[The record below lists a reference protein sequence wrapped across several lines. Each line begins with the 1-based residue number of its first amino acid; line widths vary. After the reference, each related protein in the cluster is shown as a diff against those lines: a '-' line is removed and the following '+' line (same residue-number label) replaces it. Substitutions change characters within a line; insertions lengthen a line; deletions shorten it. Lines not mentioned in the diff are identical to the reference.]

1 MRVWLPVLIALS
13 LLGFAIAPVG
23 SSAAVLRGSI
33 EYSKSGGIAGIEE
46 SMKIDRDGR
55 GKIAR
60 SDVPAL
66 RAARAAAWPPRSA
79 APTSRTCAA
88 RRAPA
93 AATSSQYEIRYRGH
107 TVTWDDG
114 NEDQVPR
121 RVRELQAM
129 LGEFYERY
137 SG

>member
-1 MRVWLPVLIALS
+1 MRVWLPVLVALS

-23 SSAAVLRGSI
+23 SSAAVLGGSI
-33 EYSKSGGIAGIEE
+33 QYSKSGGIAGIEE
-46 SMKIDRDGR
+46 AMKIDRNGR
-55 GKIAR
+55 GRIERATFRLSAR
-60 SDVPAL
+60 EGRSL
-66 RAARAAAWPPRSA
+66 AAAI
-79 APTSRTCAA
+79 
-88 RRAPA
+88 RRADLAHVRSPKGA
-93 AATSSQYEIRYRGH
+93 SCCDFFAYEIRYRGR

>member
-1 MRVWLPVLIALS
+1 MRVWLPVILALS

-33 EYSKSGGIAGIEE
+33 SYSKTGGIAGIEE
-46 SMKIDRDGR
+46 SMKIDRNVR

-60 SDVPAL
+60 RTFRLPSREGKRLATAIRLADLTDVKSPKE
-66 RAARAAAWPPRSA
+66 
-79 APTSRTCAA
+79 PTCCDFF
-88 RRAPA
+88 
-93 AATSSQYEIRYRGH
+93 QYEIRYRGH

-114 NEDQVPR
+114 NENQVPR
-121 RVRELQAM
+121 RVRELQVM

-137 SG
+137 AG

>member
-1 MRVWLPVLIALS
+1 MRVWYPVLIALS
-13 LLGFAIAPVG
+13 LMVFAIAPVG

-33 EYSKSGGIAGIEE
+33 EYSKSGGFAGIEE
-46 SMKIDRDGR
+46 AMRIDRDGR

-60 SDVPAL
+60 RGFKLSSREGRSL
-66 RAARAAAWPPRSA
+66 AAAIRRADLAHVRSA
-79 APTSRTCAA
+79 KGASCCDFFA
-88 RRAPA
+88 
-93 AATSSQYEIRYRGH
+93 YEIRYRGR

-114 NEDQVPR
+114 NEAQMPR
-121 RVRELQAM
+121 RVRELESM